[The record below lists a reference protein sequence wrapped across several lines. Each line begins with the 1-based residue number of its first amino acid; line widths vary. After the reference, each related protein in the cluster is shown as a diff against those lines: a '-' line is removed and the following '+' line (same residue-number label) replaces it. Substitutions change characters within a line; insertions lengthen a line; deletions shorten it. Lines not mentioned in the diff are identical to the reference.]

1 VAQFLPPNLHC
12 RSIPLEA
19 YRGASGAI
27 ETFYAAVQITSG
39 AAIKEK
45 VRHGPADLLVTPDVG
60 SFRTLDVFQASAI
73 LRAVGR
79 RRLN

>member
-45 VRHGPADLLVTPDVG
+45 VRHGPADLLVSPMWA
-60 SFRTLDVFQASAI
+60 RSAP
-73 LRAVGR
+73 
-79 RRLN
+79 